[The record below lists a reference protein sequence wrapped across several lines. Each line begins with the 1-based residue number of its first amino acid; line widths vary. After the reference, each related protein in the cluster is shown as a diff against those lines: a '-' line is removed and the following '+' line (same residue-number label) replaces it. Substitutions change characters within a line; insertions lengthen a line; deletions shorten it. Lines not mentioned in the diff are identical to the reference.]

1 MRRFLGPERLV
12 LAAALVVAVA
22 AASAVGFFAAR
33 IELAMT
39 AQAGEAIGADRR
51 LRDRRAIPDE
61 VEDAARAL
69 GLRTARTTRFPS
81 VVMHGEQSA
90 LAAIKAVDPAY
101 PLRGT
106 LRLADTAYGADRP
119 VDHGPAVGTAW
130 IDARL
135 AGELDAQPGDTL
147 TVGQITLQVD
157 AILAYEP
164 DRGRGFTTLAPRL
177 MMHSGQLE
185 ATGLLAPGSRATYSL
200 LVGGTAEQ
208 LAGLEA
214 ATGDLLQAGQRW
226 VSAEQ
231 AQPELEDAIGRARQF
246 MGLAALTA
254 VLLAAV
260 AMGMAASQYAEGQQD
275 AVALKKTLGATGR
288 AIVRQELAQLTTI
301 AAVGGL
307 IGAFIGY
314 LAQFGL
320 VGALGDVVLMDLPPA
335 PWQPALPALAVGA
348 VALLGFAGPPLAQL
362 RRVPPVRVF
371 QRQAGAPDV
380 PFWAATGIATA
391 TMGGL
396 MLWQTGDV
404 PVAAIVLLGSVA
416 GLALM
421 AGIGWLLTAALAPLR
436 RSIGGGWRYGLANL
450 SRHRRQTVVQLVAVG
465 LGLTVL
471 LLLAV
476 VRGDLLMAWKDRL
489 PDDAANAFLINIQPD
504 QVASVEAFFAERGL
518 AEPALYPMVRG
529 RLSAING
536 TPARAED
543 FASPDAQ
550 RMLEREFNLSWVDGL
565 PAYNTVTE
573 GQWWGDAGR
582 GQALASIEAVMQ
594 EWFGFELGD
603 RLTFT
608 IAGETIELTIDSF
621 REVEGDS
628 FAVNF
633 FLVTPPGVLDGQ
645 PATWLTSV
653 HVAQDDKPALIE
665 LVRRHPNITVLDV
678 DALIAQVR
686 RVIDRVSL
694 AVEAVFGFTLLA
706 GLMVLLS
713 ALLGTRAAGRRE
725 AALLRTLGASRGRLW
740 QSLLAEFGALG
751 VLAGLL
757 AAGAA
762 QGIAAVLAATA
773 FDMPY
778 VASPSLW
785 LIGMAVGG
793 ALAGLAGWVGARGVV
808 DQPPLATL
816 R

>member
-1 MRRFLGPERLV
+1 MGAERAV

-51 LRDRRAIPDE
+51 LRDRREIPAE
-61 VEDAARAL
+61 VEAAARDL
-69 GLRTARTTRFPS
+69 GLDTARTTRFPS
-81 VVMHGEQSA
+81 VVMHGEASA

-106 LRLADTAYGADRP
+106 LRLADQAYGPDRP
-119 VDHGPAVGTAW
+119 VDHGPDTGTAW
-130 IDARL
+130 IDPRL
-135 AGELDAQPGDTL
+135 AGELGAGPGDVL
-147 TVGQITLQVD
+147 RVGQIDLRVD

-164 DRGRGFTTLAPRL
+164 DRGGGFTTLAPRL
-177 MMHSGQLE
+177 MMHSADLP

-200 LVGGTAEQ
+200 LVGGNAEQ
-208 LAGLEA
+208 LAGLNA
-214 ATGDLLQAGQRW
+214 ATEALLQPGQRW
-226 VSAEQ
+226 VGAEQ
-231 AQPELEDAIGRARQF
+231 AQPELSDAIGRARKF

-260 AMGMAASQYAEGQQD
+260 AMGMAASQYAQGQQD
-275 AVALKKTLGATGR
+275 AVALKKTLGATGQ
-288 AIVRQELAQLTTI
+288 AIVWREVRSLALVATI
-301 AAVGGL
+301 AGL
-307 IGAFIGY
+307 FGALIGY

-320 VGALGDVVLMDLPPA
+320 VAALGDVVLMDLPAA
-335 PWQPALPALAVGA
+335 PWQPAIPAMAVGA

-362 RRVPPVRVF
+362 RKVPPIRVF
-371 QRQAGAPDV
+371 QRQVGAPDV
-380 PFWAATGIATA
+380 PFWLATGLAAA

-404 PVAAIVLLGSVA
+404 PVAAIVLLGSIA
-416 GLALM
+416 GLAVM

-450 SRHRRQTVVQLVAVG
+450 SRNRSQTVLQLVAVG

-476 VRGDLLMAWKDRL
+476 VRSDLLMAWKARL
-489 PDDAANAFLINIQPD
+489 PADAANAFLINIQPD

-518 AEPALYPMVRG
+518 DRPALYPMVRG
-529 RLSAING
+529 RLTAING
-536 TPARAED
+536 APARAED

-550 RMLEREFNLSWVDGL
+550 RMLEREFNLSWVDSL
-565 PAYNTVTE
+565 PAYNTVIA
-573 GQWWGDAGR
+573 GQWWGEAGR
-582 GQALASIEAVMQ
+582 GQPLASIEQVMQ
-594 EWFGFELGD
+594 EWFDFALGD
-603 RLTFT
+603 RLEFT
-608 IAGETIELTIDSF
+608 IAGETVELTIDSF
-621 REVEGDS
+621 REVEWDS

-633 FLVTPPGVLDGQ
+633 FLVTPPGVLDDA

-653 HVAQDDKPALIE
+653 HVDQADKPALIE
-665 LVRRHPNITVLDV
+665 LVRQHPNITVLDI

-713 ALLGTRAAGRRE
+713 ALLGTRAARRRE
-725 AALLRTLGASRGRLW
+725 AALLRTLGASRGRLR
-740 QSLLAEFGALG
+740 QGLLAEFGALG

-778 VASPSLW
+778 VASPGLW
-785 LIGMAVGG
+785 LLGMAAGG
-793 ALAGLAGWVGARGVV
+793 VLAALAAWLGARGVAT
-808 DQPPLATL
+808 QPPLATL